1 MEFKKFNK
9 RKKPN
14 FIRGIVLVLLLF
26 IIVYLWMH
34 AEQLVEMLFSTK
46 P

>member
-1 MEFKKFNK
+1 MEFKRFNK

-14 FIRGIVLVLLLF
+14 FIRGIILVLLLF

-34 AEQLVEMLFSTK
+34 AEQFIEMFFSPK
-46 P
+46 A